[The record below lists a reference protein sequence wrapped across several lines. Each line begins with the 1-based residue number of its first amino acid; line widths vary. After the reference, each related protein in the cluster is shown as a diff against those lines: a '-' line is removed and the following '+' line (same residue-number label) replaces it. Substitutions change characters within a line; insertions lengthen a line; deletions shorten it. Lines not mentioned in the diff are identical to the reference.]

1 MLDSLSLW
9 LHETPLGETLLTMLI
24 SMLPVV
30 ELRGGLP
37 AGVAMGLPI
46 PVAFIASLVG
56 NMIPV
61 PFIILFVRPLFKWVR
76 IHIPK
81 LEGFISHLE
90 ARAEAKSADV
100 LRYQTWG
107 LLIFVAIPLPGTGAW
122 TGALIAA
129 VLNMRLKRAV
139 PVIFLGVVIAGCIIT
154 LLTHG
159 VTLCSKI
166 KRARRRSFLFLF
178 VSKLQ
183 PFCND
188 FRLKSCYHPYR
199 RRLCGKHRKGEF
211 HMKKHLQCGLTAAL
225 TLALLLTVCGQ
236 KEADANDTPPD
247 AQAGSLYEDF
257 FTGDVTV
264 TANLINAGVEA
275 TTASFHAPAVYATKG
290 VDGSDMDW
298 TITRFALLDLD
309 GDGADE
315 LVLNIDF
322 SGEEEY
328 VILTCYDGAVYAN
341 QIVYRGFLSPKAD
354 GTFEWSNGAFDN
366 GASRACFE
374 NGVLVYEDFASMSE
388 GSDGNAVY
396 TLNGESIDEAAYSAF
411 LDEQAAKDDLA
422 WTEFSVD
429 AVNAALAG

>member
-1 MLDSLSLW
+1 M
-9 LHETPLGETLLTMLI
+9 
-24 SMLPVV
+24 
-30 ELRGGLP
+30 
-37 AGVAMGLPI
+37 
-46 PVAFIASLVG
+46 
-56 NMIPV
+56 
-61 PFIILFVRPLFKWVR
+61 
-76 IHIPK
+76 
-81 LEGFISHLE
+81 
-90 ARAEAKSADV
+90 
-100 LRYQTWG
+100 
-107 LLIFVAIPLPGTGAW
+107 
-122 TGALIAA
+122 
-129 VLNMRLKRAV
+129 
-139 PVIFLGVVIAGCIIT
+139 
-154 LLTHG
+154 
-159 VTLCSKI
+159 
-166 KRARRRSFLFLF
+166 
-178 VSKLQ
+178 
-183 PFCND
+183 
-188 FRLKSCYHPYR
+188 
-199 RRLCGKHRKGEF
+199 
-211 HMKKHLQCGLTAAL
+211 
-225 TLALLLTVCGQ
+225 
-236 KEADANDTPPD
+236 
-247 AQAGSLYEDF
+247 
-257 FTGDVTV
+257 

-354 GTFEWSNGAFDN
+354 GTFEWSNGSFDN

>member
-46 PVAFIASLVG
+46 PVAFAASLVG

-61 PFIILFVRPLFKWVR
+61 PFIILFVRPLFRWVR

-129 VLNMRLKRAV
+129 VLNMRLKGHAFV
-139 PVIFLGVVIAGCIIT
+139 L
-154 LLTHG
+154 
-159 VTLCSKI
+159 KE
-166 KRARRRSFLFLF
+166 RARRRSFLFLF

-225 TLALLLTVCGQ
+225 TLALLLTACGQ
-236 KEADANDTPPD
+236 KEANDTPPD
-247 AQAGSLYEDF
+247 AQVGSLYEDF

-275 TTASFHAPAVYATKG
+275 TTASFRAPAVYATKG

-315 LVLNIDF
+315 LVLAIDY

-366 GASRACFE
+366 GASRARFE

-388 GSDGNAVY
+388 GSDGNTVY